1 MLLDSD
7 QICRDRP
14 IVANLLAILPD
25 GHTLFVLAATV
36 FALYLFTRDRLPLE
50 ASGLAILT
58 LLIVF
63 FEMFPYDGDGDGEAF
78 SATSMLSGFGNEALI
93 TVCLLMIIGKGM
105 ETTGAL
111 QPLAI
116 WLARA
121 WTEKPRMATLA
132 TMIISAVL
140 SAFINN
146 TPVVVMLLPML
157 VGVAVRNKLP
167 PSSILMPVG
176 FATLLGG
183 MGTTI
188 GSSTNLLVVS
198 IAEEQG
204 LPEFNMFAFSLP
216 VVIVGSIG
224 ILYLWLIAPRLLP
237 VRQPPMSD
245 TSPRVFNAVF
255 HVNDDSLC
263 CGMTFSECLALTDN
277 RMRVDRIQRG
287 KGLFVTKLP
296 SVTLQAGDQLTVR
309 DTPERL
315 KEFELQIGATLH
327 DEFGATGIH
336 RLEDALAEQEH
347 LAEIVVTRGAMLH
360 RSTLAATRFAQ
371 RTGLLPLALHRARS
385 AEDEE
390 LSSHVGLVTLRAG
403 DIILV
408 QGTQD
413 KLEALKRSGNAL
425 VLDGTT
431 DLPRTNRADRAFLI
445 MFAVVLLAAIGIM
458 PISVSAL
465 LGVGAMLATRC
476 LRVKDAVGALSIP
489 VIVIIVTSLA
499 LGTALTETDGDTF
512 IAHGFVSA
520 TELLPTPVILSL
532 LMLVMAV
539 LTNVVSNN
547 AAGVIGAPIAIQV
560 ARELAVPPEAF
571 VLAVIFGANMS
582 YATPFGYQTNLLV
595 LTSGGYKFSDFV
607 RAGVPL
613 TILMWLGFSVLLPV
627 LYDLTP

>member
-1 MLLDSD
+1 M
-7 QICRDRP
+7 
-14 IVANLLAILPD
+14 ANLLAIFPD

-58 LLIVF
+58 LLVVF
-63 FEMFPYDGDGDGEAF
+63 FEMFPYDGDGDGETF

-111 QPLAI
+111 QPLAL

-157 VGVAVRNKLP
+157 VGVAVRNKLA

-176 FATLLGG
+176 FSTLLGG

-296 SVTLQAGDQLTVR
+296 SVTLQTGDLLTVR

-315 KEFELQIGATLH
+315 KEFEQQIGATLH
-327 DEFGATGIH
+327 DEFGATGIIH

-347 LAEIVVTRGAMLH
+347 LAEIVVT
-360 RSTLAATRFAQ
+360 
-371 RTGLLPLALHRARS
+371 
-385 AEDEE
+385 
-390 LSSHVGLVTLRAG
+390 
-403 DIILV
+403 
-408 QGTQD
+408 
-413 KLEALKRSGNAL
+413 
-425 VLDGTT
+425 
-431 DLPRTNRADRAFLI
+431 
-445 MFAVVLLAAIGIM
+445 
-458 PISVSAL
+458 
-465 LGVGAMLATRC
+465 
-476 LRVKDAVGALSIP
+476 
-489 VIVIIVTSLA
+489 
-499 LGTALTETDGDTF
+499 
-512 IAHGFVSA
+512 
-520 TELLPTPVILSL
+520 
-532 LMLVMAV
+532 
-539 LTNVVSNN
+539 
-547 AAGVIGAPIAIQV
+547 
-560 ARELAVPPEAF
+560 
-571 VLAVIFGANMS
+571 
-582 YATPFGYQTNLLV
+582 
-595 LTSGGYKFSDFV
+595 
-607 RAGVPL
+607 
-613 TILMWLGFSVLLPV
+613 
-627 LYDLTP
+627 